1 MAAEQS
7 YAGDPIPPQCELIEI
22 HVAELKQLFNSIDP
36 SPFPE
41 RDLDPRSEEFIVG
54 WAEEAQRDAT
64 LALMVHLDQ
73 PTGLPEEAS
82 LLGDA
87 IRGFFGRRSA
97 ASRRS
102 LRHLFRRGRISLLIG
117 VLFLAVT
124 LGAGEMVESALEGRR
139 LGQILR
145 ESVLIGGWVA
155 MWRPLEIFLYDWWPI
170 RAETRVYDRL
180 SKMPVRLGYSDHAS
194 HESWERDRSPAP

>member
-1 MAAEQS
+1 MAEEQS
-7 YAGDPIPPQCELIEI
+7 YAGDPIPPHCELIEI

-41 RDLDPRSEEFIVG
+41 RDLDPRADEFIVG
-54 WAEEAQRDAT
+54 WAEEARRDAP

-73 PTGLPEEAS
+73 PTGLPEEGA

-87 IRGFFGRRSA
+87 IRGFFGRRA
-97 ASRRS
+97 VASRRR
-102 LRHLFRRGRISLLIG
+102 LRHLFRQGRLSLLIG
-117 VLFLAVT
+117 LVFLTVLI
-124 LGAGEMVESALEGRR
+124 GAGEMVQSALAGRH

-145 ESVLIGGWVA
+145 ESLLIGGWVA

-170 RAETRVYDRL
+170 RAEAQRFDRL
-180 SKMPVRLGYSDHAS
+180 SAMPIRLGYSDHAS
-194 HESWERDRSPAP
+194 HESWRRDRRRP

>member
-7 YAGDPIPPQCELIEI
+7 FAGDPIPPHCELIEI
-22 HVAELKQLFNSIDP
+22 HVAELRQLFNSIDP
-36 SPFPE
+36 SPFSE
-41 RDLDPRSEEFIVG
+41 RDLDPRTADFIVG
-54 WAEEAQRDAT
+54 WAEEARREAR

-87 IRGFFGRRSA
+87 IRGFFGRRA
-97 ASRRS
+97 VASRRS

-117 VLFLAVT
+117 LLFLAAT
-124 LGAGEMVESALEGRR
+124 IAAGEMVQSALGERH
-139 LGQILR
+139 LGLILR

-155 MWRPLEIFLYDWWPI
+155 MWRPLEVFLYDWWPI
-170 RAETRVYDRL
+170 RAEIRVFDRL
-180 SKMPVRLGYSDHAS
+180 SKMPVSLGYSDHAS
-194 HESWERDRSPAP
+194 HESWRRDQPA